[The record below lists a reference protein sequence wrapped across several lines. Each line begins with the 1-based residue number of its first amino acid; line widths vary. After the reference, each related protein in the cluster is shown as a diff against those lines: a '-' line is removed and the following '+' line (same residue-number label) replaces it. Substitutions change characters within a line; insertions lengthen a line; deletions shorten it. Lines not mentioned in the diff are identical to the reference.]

1 MFIEHQVMLCKQPD
15 WRVWHRSNW
24 GYVARSEEC
33 RQSQTVSRP
42 ILGPQSQV
50 DPNADSNWWNLEW
63 VQGHHSRYS

>member
-50 DPNADSNWWNLEW
+50 DPNADSN
-63 VQGHHSRYS
+63 